1 MNPIITKRCSPIEEA
16 IYQDGFQAGATSRDA
31 EVAQLRELLNCYNLG
46 GWTDS
51 ARLIKERD
59 QLREQVNRLKEALG
73 KHLTE
78 LMDIAITNG
87 ANSVSMPD
95 EYVATALL
103 LSSTPEQSLAE
114 YRNKVIEECASYC
127 DERAKKSYLSVEKSI
142 AAGLR
147 AMKEQP

>member
-1 MNPIITKRCSPIEEA
+1 MLERG
-16 IYQDGFQAGATSRDA
+16 DGDSGAASRDA
-31 EVAQLRELLNCYNLG
+31 DVQRLQMALADTEALELGTAEKC
-46 GWTDS
+46 
-51 ARLIKERD
+51 D
-59 QLREQVNRLKEALG
+59 QLRAHVNRLKEALG

-78 LMDIAITNG
+78 LMDIAVANG

-114 YRNKVIEECASYC
+114 YRNKVIEECATRC
-127 DERAKKSYLSVEKSI
+127 DPKEEFAYSRNYLSGITECAEAI
-142 AAGLR
+142 R